1 MLRPKELFATNGTFN
16 QEGVGTCCGQHK
28 GVAATTRHAHTKYS
42 RHVSD
47 VQNNFAKNVLREF
60 AATIMYIQPG
70 ICLAYVWSPQRLCW
84 EWFLQCGKG
93 SNWNNSF
100 RTSLFVIIGLCHWKS
115 WGTFYGRDCIAV
127 QPPAV
132 QPAKAKPSFWR
143 VYPTAHC
150 HSQDIML
157 EATRLKVIGMI
168 HCNWISVNIIKVSGR
183 RYIHNSQ
190 SFNLVLD
197 ICITFLL
204 LFSVINV
211 CNLYKFSAKFVIL
224 IVKN

>member
-1 MLRPKELFATNGTFN
+1 M
-16 QEGVGTCCGQHK
+16 
-28 GVAATTRHAHTKYS
+28 S
-42 RHVSD
+42 
-47 VQNNFAKNVLREF
+47 
-60 AATIMYIQPG
+60 
-70 ICLAYVWSPQRLCW
+70 
-84 EWFLQCGKG
+84 
-93 SNWNNSF
+93 
-100 RTSLFVIIGLCHWKS
+100 IGLCHWKS
-115 WGTFYGRDCIAV
+115 WGHFTEGIALLCNLR
-127 QPPAV
+127 QCN
-132 QPAKAKPSFWR
+132 QLKPSFCR

-204 LFSVINV
+204 FSVINV
-211 CNLYKFSAKFVIL
+211 CNLYKFSAKLVIL
-224 IVKN
+224 IKVPLQSCLCHNVADCKCQIVCGTD